1 MKIIFLDI
9 DGVLNSMD
17 YLYAYHNIQEAKG
30 EEFTRFDI
38 YGDCFDPR
46 CCMYLE
52 YIIRKTKAKIVLS
65 SMWRFSGLSNMQQM
79 WKVRNIFGE
88 VIDVTPSIVNSV
100 RGAEIEAWLSTHKDV
115 ESYVILDDDT
125 DMLGNQNNNFVKVD
139 ERYGINYNDSLKA
152 VDILN
157 GVNKNV

>member
-17 YLYAYHNIQEAKG
+17 YLHAYYAVQESRK
-30 EEFTRFDI
+30 EDIKHFDK

-46 CCMYLE
+46 CCMHLE
-52 YIIRKTKAKIVLS
+52 SIIRQTNAKIVIS
-65 SMWRFSGLSNMQQM
+65 SVWRFSGLSVMQQM
-79 WKVRNIFGE
+79 WRDRGIFGE
-88 VIDVTPSIVNSV
+88 VIDITPSIVNSV

-115 ESYVILDDDT
+115 ESHVILDDDT

-152 VDILN
+152 IDILN